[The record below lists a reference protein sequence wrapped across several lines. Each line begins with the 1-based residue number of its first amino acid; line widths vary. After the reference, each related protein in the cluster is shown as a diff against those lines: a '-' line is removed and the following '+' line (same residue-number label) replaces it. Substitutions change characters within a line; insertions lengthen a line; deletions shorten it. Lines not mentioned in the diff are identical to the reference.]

1 MKEIPQ
7 NNSKILLAIVIT
19 NRCIQLEFHTYFS
32 YLNEQKKKRKK
43 KNRKDTIKF
52 EVHKLYSSTTL

>member
-1 MKEIPQ
+1 MKENSK

-32 YLNEQKKKRKK
+32 CLHEQKKKKK